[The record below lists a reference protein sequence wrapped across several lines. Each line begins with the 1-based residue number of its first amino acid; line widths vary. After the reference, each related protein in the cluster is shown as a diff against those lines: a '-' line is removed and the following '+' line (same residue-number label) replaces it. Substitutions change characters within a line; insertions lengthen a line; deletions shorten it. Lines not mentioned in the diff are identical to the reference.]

1 MPSISQI
8 RRQRSARA
16 IAELIEQLSRIV
28 ESRALSNGL
37 NPAQW
42 AALRYIAQANEGA
55 RDVGAFSRFHL
66 TTPSSASQTISA
78 LVSKGILAKK
88 VGADGRRRTLDLTLK
103 GRRLLDQDPILHL
116 AHAILTLSDDQ
127 LFLMAEVT
135 ELLIKAALART
146 GQARSDR

>member
-1 MPSISQI
+1 MPSVSQI

-28 ESRALSNGL
+28 ESRAVSNGL

-42 AALRYIAQANEGA
+42 AALRYIAQANEAA
-55 RDVGAFSRFHL
+55 RDIGAFSRYHL

-78 LVSKGILAKK
+78 LVGKGFVVKK
-88 VGADGRRRTLDLTLK
+88 AGADSRRRTLDLTLR
-103 GRRLLDQDPILHL
+103 GRRLLDHDPILHL
-116 AHAILTLSDDQ
+116 ARAIQTLSDDQ

-135 ELLIKAALART
+135 EILIKAASAQTAR
-146 GQARSDR
+146 AKPSR